1 MYALVEI
8 LGKQYKAEKGSTL
21 KIDKIKK
28 DKGEKIEFDSVLL
41 LSDKKEVKVGT
52 PYIKGATIKAQI
64 EDHGKDE
71 KILIYKYKRRKNY
84 HRKRGHRAQFTT
96 IRITDI
102 VSMGK

>member
-8 LGKQYKAEKGSTL
+8 LGKQYKAEKGNIL

-41 LSDKKEVKVGT
+41 LSDKNEIKVGT
-52 PYIKGATIKAQI
+52 PYIKGLKIKAQI
-64 EDHGKDE
+64 EDHGKDK
-71 KILIYKYKRRKNY
+71 KIRMYKYKKRKNY
-84 HRKRGHRAQFTT
+84 HRRIGHRAQFTT

-102 VSMGK
+102 VGAGK